1 MPDPSDNIVQLADR
15 VKELSYT
22 EGTNNMVLEGAAAGF
37 SSFGQLYANSG
48 LVYYA
53 ITDGSRYEVGSGHYL
68 DSSIEPTISQDELVR
83 YPVQST
89 NSNNKVN
96 WVAGTKEVYVTYPAV
111 FSVYTASGVDPKY
124 KEPDTSGI
132 AFWQTNNILNY
143 DASGVWDSENKRLGI
158 SVDPYYSG
166 PISAIHVGGDKS
178 YSLISAS
185 GLRTDASG
193 IVFSGV
199 QYATRQVEPFLKNQ
213 LDGAD
218 YGIPA
223 IVTNSNSVLQL
234 SGIVNEYILLR
245 DQGAGTV
252 FAGPLNNCGGSCAD
266 DSPSFR
272 ALHITDIPDLSS
284 IYTTTIGVPE
294 NPYAKSGIAFW
305 DSSGVLTWDNTFV
318 WDSANNRIGINVV
331 RPLYTL
337 DVAGGTRITGDAELG
352 GNLSID
358 GDLDVRGATTYID
371 STNVTIWDKQL
382 ELSSL
387 SGNALWDQHDAYVD
401 DGGVVVRSSGD
412 GSVDTGDKK
421 WTWRNSSNTW
431 TAKTSNNEFIGL
443 STSGIIFGNGTQ
455 ISGAYQAGSGLDL
468 NGFTLDMGN
477 MFVIKDYHVNSQRS
491 VDIHQANNLTV
502 SGVSGI
508 NTYIYKGATDHVLVI
523 DPSGLSGVLRDS
535 YTDLSLAV
543 SGYFH
548 KASGNID
555 SHILTNSGH
564 FHTASGNLHSMIYD
578 SGVTNRAYTR
588 SASGYFHKA
597 SGNLHSMIYDSGV
610 YNHGRAVAYT
620 DLSTASGHAESGFLL
635 HTIYGS
641 GAYVL
646 TQAAGG
652 VSSFGKV
659 SVSGSAND
667 VATPTM
673 TADAAQDQLI
683 FASGDDNSIH
693 LSANISSD
701 TVTVSGTHRFWAS
714 ADNLV
719 SGAINHNDMITFSG
733 GTSINTTLTNNVVK
747 IDWAGDSAYATDAEL
762 SETSGNLSRH
772 MLASSGYFYKAS
784 GNLHGNLV
792 ASSIADQAYT
802 RSVSGYFHKASGHLQ
817 NWITTSGFTLRA
829 DDDAGAGGELI
840 VKGEV
845 VTISGGDYITT
856 DRDGSDAGKV
866 VVAWSGD
873 NDTYSWF
880 GVPSPTYTAGSAATD
895 IDGQSNNF
903 FVIVNSGTTR
913 KDGSWGKMTL
923 TELDQLVGGGGSAS
937 SNDSFGEIRF
947 DTGGMSFSSSPSPLD
962 AGGPDATLTFGT
974 DVKSDL
980 YLETDASNDGIR
992 FSSHGSVSGSLQASG
1007 RIIREFA
1014 KSYTDAAQASG
1025 VANRAFAKS
1034 YTDAAQASGAA
1045 NLVTTYASGEAVYQ
1059 FARSYGDHA
1068 QASGVANRAFAQS
1081 YTDIS
1086 TASGHAESGFLL
1098 QTILGSGSYVS
1109 GFALNRS
1116 AEVLTSGFNN
1126 SGFLLQT
1133 IYGSGAYLASSASN
1147 TFNKVTVSGVS
1158 LTGAGALS
1166 TLETC
1171 VADSTSDTL
1180 ILTSGD
1186 ENSIYLLASGI
1197 DDSIMIS
1204 GAHRFWANAD
1214 NLASGAIN
1222 HNDMITFSGGASI
1235 NTTLTNNVVTIDWA
1249 GDPAYATDVELMA
1262 VSGYF
1267 HKSSGNLM
1275 GEIRTSGAWNAAY
1288 TRSASGWNREYTNA
1302 ASGWNR
1308 EYTNAASGWN
1318 KEYTSAASGWATY
1331 EGISGIELHNGTA
1344 GATRKFGI
1352 SEDWISKP
1360 AFTDSLVETINIGFN
1375 AGINPGLPNQLNV
1388 NLGPRAG
1395 AQESNSVIY
1404 RGAVNLGA
1412 SAGAKLEGG
1421 QGQANSVHIGY
1432 LAGYTEKQ
1440 EHLPA
1445 GFATEQTNVF
1455 IGHKAGQNNAFSNNL
1470 SIGTFNGSIG
1480 SDAINN
1486 DDFRESATP
1495 SAPHFTNGYM
1505 LNIANSIAG
1514 KMDSAPTGKKFVI
1527 GSIDTTTTFDHT
1539 LKLVPAGSMAT
1550 TSTFHIA
1557 RDNSQAG
1564 NMMTTEVSDAV
1575 FFVDEGSNDKT
1586 NTVQSETRTENYII
1600 NKNGYLTIPMFFRK
1614 SDLPTASDNP
1624 GMIAMYRTDGDY
1636 HYSNGREGHFMV
1648 YSDGTVWRATGL
1660 DQSGGGSRLAD

>member
-68 DSSIEPTISQDELVR
+68 DSSVEPTISQDELIR
-83 YPVQST
+83 YPIQST
-89 NSNNKVN
+89 NDNDKVN

-143 DASGVWDSENKRLGI
+143 DSSGVWDSENKRFGI
-158 SVDPYYSG
+158 SVDPHYSG

-199 QYATRQVEPFLKNQ
+199 HYATRQVEPFLKNQ

-252 FAGPLNNCGGSCAD
+252 FAGPLNNCGGSCPD

-284 IYTTTIGVPE
+284 IYTTTVGVPE
-294 NPYAKSGIAFW
+294 NPYAKSGVAFW
-305 DSSGVLTWDNTFV
+305 DSSGVLSWDNSIV
-318 WDSANNRIGINVV
+318 WDSANNRLGINVA

-337 DVAGGTRITGDAELG
+337 DVDGTSNITGDAQFG

-358 GDLDVRGATTYID
+358 GDLDVRGTTTYID

-382 ELSSL
+382 ELSSM
-387 SGNALWDQHDAYVD
+387 SGNALFDQHDAYVD
-401 DGGVVVRSSGD
+401 DGGMVVRSSGD
-412 GSVDTGDKK
+412 GNVDTGDKK

-431 TAKTSNNEFIGL
+431 TAKTSNDEFIGV

-468 NGFTLDMGN
+468 NGFTLDIGN
-477 MFVIKDYHVNSQRS
+477 MFVIKDYHVDSQRS
-491 VDIHQANNLTV
+491 VNIHQANNLTV

-508 NTYIYKGATDHVLVI
+508 NTYIYEGDTDHVLVI

-543 SGYFH
+543 SGYF
-548 KASGNID
+548 N
-555 SHILTNSGH
+555 
-564 FHTASGNLHSMIYD
+564 
-578 SGVTNRAYTR
+578 
-588 SASGYFHKA
+588 KA

-610 YNHGRAVAYT
+610 YNYGRAVAYT
-620 DLSTASGHAESGFLL
+620 NAASGYFDNASGNLENHMLASSGYFNKASGNLL
-635 HTIYGS
+635 KTIYGS

-659 SVSGSAND
+659 SVSGNANLD
-667 VATPTM
+667 ATPTCN
-673 TADAAQDQLI
+673 ADASQDKFIL
-683 FASGDDNSIH
+683 ASGQDNSIR
-693 LSANISSD
+693 LSANIGTD
-701 TVTVSGTHRFWAS
+701 TVTVSGAHRFWAS

-733 GTSINTTLTNNVVK
+733 GTSINTTLTNNVVT
-747 IDWAGDSAYATDAEL
+747 IDWAGDSAYATDVEL
-762 SETSGNLSRH
+762 MAT
-772 MLASSGYFYKAS
+772 
-784 GNLHGNLV
+784 
-792 ASSIADQAYT
+792 
-802 RSVSGYFHKASGHLQ
+802 SGYFHKASGHLHSMIVASSIADQ
-817 NWITTSGFTLRA
+817 DYTRSASGYFHKASGHLHNMITANGFTLRA
-829 DDDAGAGGELI
+829 DDDAGAGGESI
-840 VKGEV
+840 TNGEV

-856 DRDGSDAGKV
+856 DRDGSDAGKI
-866 VVAWSGD
+866 VVAWSGH
-873 NDTYSWF
+873 NNAYNWL
-880 GVPSPTYTAGSAATD
+880 GLPSTTYTAGSAATD
-895 IDGQSNNF
+895 IDGQSNDF
-903 FVIVNSGTTR
+903 YIVMNSGSSTPG
-913 KDGSWGKMTL
+913 GSWGKMTL
-923 TELDQLVGGGGSAS
+923 TELDQLVGGGGAS
-937 SNDSFGEIRF
+937 SSSDSFGQIQF
-947 DTGGMSFSSSPSPLD
+947 GTGGLSFSAASTIDSAGAD
-962 AGGPDATLTFGT
+962 AVLKLSVDE
-974 DVKSDL
+974 KSDL
-980 YLETDASNDGIR
+980 YLETDVDNKAIR
-992 FSSHGSVSGSLQASG
+992 FSSHGSVSGSLQQSG
-1007 RIIREFA
+1007 TFIREFA
-1014 KSYTDAAQASG
+1014 
-1025 VANRAFAKS
+1025 ANRS
-1034 YTDAAQASGAA
+1034 EEVLTSGF
-1045 NLVTTYASGEAVYQ
+1045 NS
-1059 FARSYGDHA
+1059 
-1068 QASGVANRAFAQS
+1068 
-1081 YTDIS
+1081 
-1086 TASGHAESGFLL
+1086 SGFLL
-1098 QTILGSGSYVS
+1098 DTIYGSGADVSGFALNRSEEVLTSGFNSSGFLLDTIYGSGSYVS

-1116 AEVLTSGFNN
+1116 EEVLTSGFNN

-1133 IYGSGAYLASSASN
+1133 IYASGAYLASSASN
-1147 TFNKVTVSGVS
+1147 TFNKVTASGKS
-1158 LTGAGALS
+1158 LAGAGALS
-1166 TLETC
+1166 TLDTC
-1171 VADSTSDTL
+1171 EADSTSDTL

-1186 ENSIYLLASGI
+1186 NNAIYLFANPTE
-1197 DDSIMIS
+1197 DSIMVS

-1222 HNDMITFSGGASI
+1222 HNDMITFSGGTSI

-1267 HKSSGNLM
+1267 YKASGNLM
-1275 GEIRTSGAWNAAY
+1275 GEIRASGAWNAAY

-1331 EGISGIELHNGTA
+1331 EGISGIDLYNGTA

-1360 AFTDSLVETINIGFN
+1360 SFTDSLVETVNIGFN

-1395 AQESNSVIY
+1395 AQESNSAIY

-1412 SAGAKLEGG
+1412 SAGAKLQGG
-1421 QGQANSVHIGY
+1421 QAQANSVHIGY
-1432 LAGYTEKQ
+1432 LAGYTEEQ
-1440 EHLPA
+1440 SLLPA
-1445 GFATEQTNVF
+1445 GFATEQTNLFV
-1455 IGHKAGQNNAFSNNL
+1455 GHKAGQNNAFSNNL

-1486 DDFRESATP
+1486 DNYRDSQGA
-1495 SAPHFTNGYM
+1495 AHFTNGYM

-1527 GSIDTTTTFDHT
+1527 GNIDTTTTFDHT

-1557 RDNSQAG
+1557 RDTSQAG
-1564 NMMTTEVSDAV
+1564 NMMTTEVSSST
-1575 FFVDEGSNDKT
+1575 FFVDEGSNNRT
-1586 NTVQSETRTENYII
+1586 NTVQSETRTENYIV
-1600 NKNGYLTIPMFFRK
+1600 NKNGYLTIPMFFRF
-1614 SDLPTASDNP
+1614 SDLPLASDNP

-1636 HYSNGREGHFMV
+1636 KYNEAREGHFMV
-1648 YSDGTVWRATGL
+1648 FSDGTVWRAAGTE
-1660 DQSGGGSRLAD
+1660 QKGGGPQLPD

>member
-83 YPVQST
+83 YPIQST

-96 WVAGTKEVYVTYPAV
+96 WIAGTKEVYVTSPAV

-331 RPLYTL
+331 RPLYAL
-337 DVAGGTRITGDAELG
+337 DVAGGARITGDAQLG

-358 GDLDVRGATTYID
+358 GDLDVRGDTTYID

-431 TAKTSNNEFIGL
+431 TAKTSNNEFIGV

-523 DPSGLSGVLRDS
+523 DPSGLSGVLES
-535 YTDLSLAV
+535 HMLAS

-548 KASGNID
+548 K
-555 SHILTNSGH
+555 
-564 FHTASGNLHSMIYD
+564 ASGNLHSMIYD

-652 VSSFGKV
+652 ISSFGKV

-701 TVTVSGTHRFWAS
+701 TVTISGAHRFLAS
-714 ADNLV
+714 DMTT
-719 SGAINHNDMITFSG
+719 SGAFYHDDMLSFAG
-733 GTSINTTLTNNVVK
+733 GTSINTTLANNVLT
-747 IDWAGDSAYATDAEL
+747 IDWAGDSAYTTDVEL
-762 SETSGNLSRH
+762 R
-772 MLASSGYFYKAS
+772 AASGYFHKAS

-947 DTGGMSFSSSPSPLD
+947 DTGGMSFSSSPSALD
-962 AGGPDATLTFGT
+962 AGGPDAVLTLGT

-992 FSSHGSVSGSLQASG
+992 FSSHGSVSGSLQQSG
-1007 RIIREFA
+1007 TFIREFA
-1014 KSYTDAAQASG
+1014 RTYTNSVSGYFGKASGNLESYTDNVLTSG
-1025 VANRAFAKS
+1025 FNSSGFLLDTIYGSGSYVSGFALNRSAEVL
-1034 YTDAAQASGAA
+1034 TSGF
-1045 NLVTTYASGEAVYQ
+1045 N
-1059 FARSYGDHA
+1059 
-1068 QASGVANRAFAQS
+1068 N
-1081 YTDIS
+1081 
-1086 TASGHAESGFLL
+1086 SGFLL
-1098 QTILGSGSYVS
+1098 QTIYGSGSYVS

-1147 TFNKVTVSGVS
+1147 TFNKVTASGKS
-1158 LTGAGALS
+1158 LAGAGALS
-1166 TLETC
+1166 TLDTC
-1171 VADSTSDTL
+1171 EADSTSDTL

-1186 ENSIYLLASGI
+1186 NNAIYLFANPTE
-1197 DDSIMIS
+1197 DSIMVS

-1222 HNDMITFSGGASI
+1222 HNDMITFSGGTSI

-1331 EGISGIELHNGTA
+1331 EGISGIDLHNGTA

-1352 SEDWISKP
+1352 ANGWLTKAGNVD
-1360 AFTDSLVETINIGFN
+1360 TLTETVNIGFKAGLN
-1375 AGINPGLPNQLNV
+1375 AASPNLLNLSAGA
-1388 NLGPRAG
+1388 NAG
-1395 AQESNSVIY
+1395 AQDSNVLAMHSTT
-1404 RGAVNLGA
+1404 NLGA
-1412 SAGAKLEGG
+1412 YAGAKLEGG
-1421 QGQANSVHIGY
+1421 QGQIASVHIGY
-1432 LAGYTEKQ
+1432 LCGYTSAQ
-1440 EHLPA
+1440 DQLPA
-1445 GFATEQTNVF
+1445 GFETTQTNVF
-1455 IGHKAGQNNAFSNNL
+1455 IGHKAGWNNAGTKNM
-1470 SIGTFNGSIG
+1470 SIGIFNGSVG

-1486 DDFRESATP
+1486 DNHRAARITDG
-1495 SAPHFTNGYM
+1495 HM

-1514 KMDSAPTGKKFVI
+1514 KMDSATTGKKFVI
-1527 GSIDTTTTFDHT
+1527 GKVETTTTFDHT

-1557 RDNSQAG
+1557 RDTSQAG
-1564 NMMTTEVSDAV
+1564 NMMTTEISSAT
-1575 FFVDEGSNDKT
+1575 FFVEEGVNDRT
-1586 NTVQSETRTENYII
+1586 ATVQSEARTDNYVI
-1600 NKNGYLTIPMFFRK
+1600 NKNGYLTIPMFLTR
-1614 SDLPTASDNP
+1614 SDLPTASNNP
-1624 GMIAMYRTDGDY
+1624 GMIAMYRTNGDY
-1636 HYSNGREGHFMV
+1636 NANSTREGHFLV
-1648 YSDGTVWRATGL
+1648 YSDGSHWRAAGTEQKIDL
-1660 DQSGGGSRLAD
+1660 PS